1 MLKLNVNEEKQ
12 LTFEVQIGGVNY
24 DQVTSHLRI
33 VIGEVEYGFPARV
46 GNESITVDLPPLNK
60 IIGTKLKEGEE
71 VEVKL
76 EMIADGYYLTPWQD
90 TLKISNPL
98 VIEAKIKDDGFV
110 PNPAIKTSLVVAED
124 GARQITT
131 LTEKE
136 KEVEKPSDK
145 EEKETDD
152 EMLGKL
158 AEKLVILLGKQEGKI
173 IEQDEE
179 EISPGE
185 LGSKVGRA
193 AGEAAASAIGTKEKA
208 NENKM
213 GAIEKLLTDTVNKIQ
228 TEGKTTPKRKINLQ
242 ELKQNITKEDVIKYM
257 ENAGT
262 KNSKIQEI
270 IYEQASTASGK
281 DTPFDTLR
289 QVVKIMKKK

>member
-1 MLKLNVNEEKQ
+1 MLKLNVNEERQ

-46 GNESITVDLPPLNK
+46 GSESISVDLPPLNK

-90 TLKISNPL
+90 TIKISNPL

-124 GARQITT
+124 GAKQTTT
-131 LTEKE
+131 LSEKE
-136 KEVEKPSDK
+136 KEVEVEKPSMKD
-145 EEKETDD
+145 EKETDKD
-152 EMLGKL
+152 DVMLGKL
-158 AEKLVILLGKQEGKI
+158 AEKLVTLLGKQEGKVI
-173 IEQDEE
+173 KEEKEE
-179 EISPGE
+179 EKE
-185 LGSKVGRA
+185 NKEKDSKVVKPK
-193 AGEAAASAIGTKEKA
+193 KEPVV
-208 NENKM
+208 ESKM

-228 TEGKTTPKRKINLQ
+228 TESKTPTKRKINLQ
-242 ELKQNITKEDVIKYM
+242 ELKQNVTEEDVMKYI

-262 KNSKIQEI
+262 KNPKIKEI
-270 IYEQASTASGK
+270 IYEQASAASSK
-281 DTPFDTLR
+281 HTPFEILR
-289 QVVKIMKKK
+289 QVVKIMKK

>member
-1 MLKLNVNEEKQ
+1 MLKLNVNEERQ

-46 GNESITVDLPPLNK
+46 GSESISVDLPPLNK

-90 TLKISNPL
+90 TIKISNPL

-124 GARQITT
+124 GAKQTTT
-131 LTEKE
+131 LSEKE
-136 KEVEKPSDK
+136 KEIEVEKPSKK
-145 EEKETDD
+145 EEKEKKETDKD
-152 EMLGKL
+152 DVMLGKL
-158 AEKLVILLGKQEGKI
+158 AEKLVTLLGKQETKI
-173 IEQDEE
+173 VEQDEE
-179 EISPGE
+179 KKEE
-185 LGSKVGRA
+185 KEEKDSKVVKPK
-193 AGEAAASAIGTKEKA
+193 KEPVV
-208 NENKM
+208 ESKM

-228 TEGKTTPKRKINLQ
+228 TESKTSPKRKINLQ
-242 ELKQNITKEDVIKYM
+242 ELKQNVTEEDVMKYI

-262 KNSKIQEI
+262 RNPKIKEI
-270 IYEQASTASGK
+270 IYEQASAASSK
-281 DTPFDTLR
+281 HTPFEVLR
-289 QVVKIMKKK
+289 QVVKIMKK

>member
-24 DQVTSHLRI
+24 DQVTSHFRI

-46 GNESITVDLPPLNK
+46 GSESIVVDLPPLNK

-110 PNPAIKTSLVVAED
+110 PNPAIKTSLVVSED
-124 GARQITT
+124 GAKQKTT
-131 LTEKE
+131 LSEKE
-136 KEVEKPSDK
+136 EEVEKPSIKEDK
-145 EEKETDD
+145 ETTDPTDEK
-152 EMLGKL
+152 MLNQL
-158 AEKLVILLGKQEGKI
+158 AEKLVTLLGQQEGKVV
-173 IEQDEE
+173 EE
-179 EISPGE
+179 SPKEEVKEEKISKIVEP
-185 LGSKVGRA
+185 KK
-193 AGEAAASAIGTKEKA
+193 EAVVES
-208 NENKM
+208 KM

-228 TEGKTTPKRKINLQ
+228 TEGKTSKRKINLQ
-242 ELKQNITKEDVIKYM
+242 ELKQNVTEEDIMRYI

-262 KNSKIQEI
+262 KNPKIKEI
-270 IYEQASTASGK
+270 IYEQASAASSK
-281 DTPFDTLR
+281 HTPFEILR
-289 QVVKIMKKK
+289 QVVKIMKK

>member
-33 VIGEVEYGFPARV
+33 VIGEVEYGFPAKV
-46 GNESITVDLPPLNK
+46 GSESITVDLPPLNK

-98 VIEAKIKDDGFV
+98 VIEAKIKDDGFI

-124 GARQITT
+124 GAKQTT
-131 LTEKE
+131 IVREKE
-136 KEVEKPSDK
+136 KIEVEKPSI
-145 EEKETDD
+145 EEEAKPADTDVVVS
-152 EMLGKL
+152 KL
-158 AEKLVILLGKQEGKI
+158 AEKLLTLLGKQEGKVI
-173 IEQDEE
+173 VEKEE
-179 EISPGE
+179 KKEP
-185 LGSKVGRA
+185 KA
-193 AGEAAASAIGTKEKA
+193 KKEALKKEPVI
-208 NENKM
+208 ENKM

-228 TEGKTTPKRKINLQ
+228 IEGNKTSKKKISLR
-242 ELKQNITKEDVIKYM
+242 ELKQNVTKEDIIKYM

-262 KNSKIQEI
+262 KNPKIQEI
-270 IYEQASTASGK
+270 IYEQASAASAK
-281 DTPFDTLR
+281 DTPFEILR
-289 QVVKIMKKK
+289 QVVKIMRKK

>member
-46 GNESITVDLPPLNK
+46 GSESITVDLPPLNK

-110 PNPAIKTSLVVAED
+110 PNPAIKTSLVVSED
-124 GARQITT
+124 GAKQKTT
-131 LTEKE
+131 LSE
-136 KEVEKPSDK
+136 K
-145 EEKETDD
+145 EEKEEEKTSDKEDKKVVEPSD
-152 EMLGKL
+152 EMVGKL
-158 AEKLVILLGKQEGKI
+158 AEKLVTLLGKQEGKV
-173 IEQDEE
+173 IEESPKEVKEE
-179 EISPGE
+179 KV
-185 LGSKVGRA
+185 SKIVEPKK
-193 AGEAAASAIGTKEKA
+193 EAVIES
-208 NENKM
+208 KM

-228 TEGKTTPKRKINLQ
+228 TEGKKTTKKKISLQ
-242 ELKQNITKEDVIKYM
+242 ELKQNVTEEDIMSYI

-262 KNSKIQEI
+262 KNPKIKEI
-270 IYEQASTASGK
+270 IYEQASVASTK
-281 DTPFDTLR
+281 HTPFEILR
-289 QVVKIMKKK
+289 QVVKIMKK

>member
-46 GNESITVDLPPLNK
+46 GSESITVDLPPLNK

-98 VIEAKIKDDGFV
+98 VIEAKIKDNGFV
-110 PNPAIKTSLVVAED
+110 PNPAIKTSLIVAED
-124 GARQITT
+124 GAKQTTT
-131 LTEKE
+131 LSEKE
-136 KEVEKPSDK
+136 KEKVEKASIK
-145 EEKETDD
+145 EETEVTEPND
-152 EMLGKL
+152 EMLSKL
-158 AEKLVILLGKQEGKI
+158 AEKLVTLLGKQESKV

-179 EISPGE
+179 LPDKDE
-185 LGSKVGRA
+185 
-193 AGEAAASAIGTKEKA
+193 KEDKKA
-208 NENKM
+208 KDVKPKKSEEPTTENKM

-228 TEGKTTPKRKINLQ
+228 TEGKKTPKRKINLQ
-242 ELKQNITKEDVIKYM
+242 ELKQNVTEEDVMKYI

-262 KNSKIQEI
+262 KNPKIKEI
-270 IYEQASTASGK
+270 IYEQASAASTK
-281 DTPFDTLR
+281 HTPFEILR
-289 QVVKIMKKK
+289 QVVKIMKK